1 MRKKNIAFI
10 IHSLS
15 SGGAERVIS
24 TLSNQLIDTYNINII
39 TFVNAPP
46 FYPLDKRIK
55 LLSCFDNINP
65 SSNIFQALN
74 TNYGLYKKISGFLK
88 SEAIDLC
95 IGFLTTSNVL
105 SVLAARSN
113 NIPVIV
119 SERINPNSSKK
130 PFVWERLRKFTY
142 PKANF
147 VIIQTEKIKRFFTP
161 WIDESKL
168 RILPNPLSPD
178 LKYIPTQDDIRE
190 NIVLNV
196 GRLTNQKGQD
206 VLIRAFSELN
216 PDAWKLIIVGEG
228 RKRNTYETL
237 IRELGMTEKIFLIG
251 SEKNISKYYNLA
263 RIFAFPSRF
272 EGFPNALIEAMYMNL
287 PCISTDC
294 PTGPSELISD
304 GFNGFLVPIDDQESF
319 REKLNMLMNIQDL
332 RTKFSEN
339 GKKAVERFSVE
350 KVVKE
355 WEGIIVSALEKK
367 VSEK

>member
-1 MRKKNIAFI
+1 VRKKNIAFI

-24 TLSNQLIDTYNINII
+24 TLSNQLIDTYNISII
-39 TFVNAPP
+39 TFLNAPP

-55 LLSCFDNINP
+55 LLACFDNINP

-142 PKANF
+142 PKADY
-147 VIIQTEKIKRFFTP
+147 VIIQTQKIRGFFSS
-161 WIDESKL
+161 WIEDSKL
-168 RILPNPLSPD
+168 RILANPLSPN
-178 LKYIPTQDDIRE
+178 LKYDQTLDDSRD

-196 GRLTNQKGQD
+196 GRLTDQKGQD
-206 VLIRAFSELN
+206 MLIKAFSDLN
-216 PDAWKLIIVGEG
+216 PKGWKLIIVGEG
-228 RKRNTYETL
+228 IKRPIYEDL
-237 IRELGMTEKIFLIG
+237 IRKLEMTEKIFLVG
-251 SEKNISKYYNLA
+251 SEKNISKYYNSA
-263 RIFAFPSRF
+263 KIFAFTSRF

-304 GFNGFLVPIDDQESF
+304 GLNGFLVPIDDQKSF
-319 REKLNMLMNIQDL
+319 REKLNMLVNNQDL
-332 RTKFSEN
+332 RIKFSEN
-339 GKKAVERFSVE
+339 GKAEVERFSVE
-350 KVVKE
+350 KVVEE
-355 WEGIIVSALEKK
+355 WEGIIVLALEKN

>member
-74 TNYGLYKKISGFLK
+74 TNYVLYKKISGFLK

-130 PFVWERLRKFTY
+130 PLVWERLRKFTY
-142 PKANF
+142 PKADY
-147 VIIQTEKIKRFFTP
+147 VIIQTQKIRSFFSS
-161 WIDESKL
+161 WIEDSKL
-168 RILPNPLSPD
+168 RILANPLSPN
-178 LKYIPTQDDIRE
+178 LKYVETLDESRD

-196 GRLTNQKGQD
+196 GRLTDQKGQD
-206 VLIRAFSELN
+206 ILIKAFSKLN
-216 PDAWKLIIVGEG
+216 PPGWKLIIVGEG
-228 RKRNTYETL
+228 RKRPNYEDL
-237 IRELGMTEKIFLIG
+237 IRKLQMTEKIYLLG
-251 SEKNISKYYNLA
+251 RQKDISKYYNSA
-263 RIFAFPSRF
+263 KVFAFPSRF

-304 GFNGFLVPIDDQESF
+304 GFNGFLVEIDDEETF
-319 REKLNMLMNIQDL
+319 REKLNMLVNNQDL
-332 RTKFSEN
+332 RIKFSEN

-350 KVVKE
+350 TVVKE